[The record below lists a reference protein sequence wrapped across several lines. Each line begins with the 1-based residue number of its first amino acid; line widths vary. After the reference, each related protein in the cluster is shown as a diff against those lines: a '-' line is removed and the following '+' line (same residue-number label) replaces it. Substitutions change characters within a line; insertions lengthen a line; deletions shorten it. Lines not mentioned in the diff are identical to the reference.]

1 MRWPLLRPDCL
12 LPAEVPS
19 VEDVLAGPRD
29 LRMSLGPQVAANPGE
44 PSEPR
49 SWRLKIGQVVRGDG
63 EGRSGVDSEQ
73 PGGDLMRLFLL
84 PSRFQRPVVAPPGA
98 NLSAG

>member
-29 LRMSLGPQVAANPGE
+29 PRMSLGPQVAANPGE
-44 PSEPR
+44 PLSGRPQPR
-49 SWRLKIGQVVRGDG
+49 APELEVEDRA
-63 EGRSGVDSEQ
+63 
-73 PGGDLMRLFLL
+73 GG
-84 PSRFQRPVVAPPGA
+84 
-98 NLSAG
+98 